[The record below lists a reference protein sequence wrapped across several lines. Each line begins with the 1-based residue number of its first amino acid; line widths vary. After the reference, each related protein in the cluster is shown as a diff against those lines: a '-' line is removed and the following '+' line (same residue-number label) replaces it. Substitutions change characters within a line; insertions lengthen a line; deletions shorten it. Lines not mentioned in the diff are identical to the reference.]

1 MVRRK
6 SLLVYI
12 ILILAIMLTLCWGLL
27 SGSVRYSLADFG
39 RGFHYISGG
48 GGDGGTIATVLFR
61 IRLPRLVL
69 ALALGA
75 SLAVAGA
82 AFQGFFRNS
91 LADPYVIGA
100 SSGAALGAGLAMT
113 ANVSALGASI
123 SMTAKLAAIGGAG
136 GASLTAAAAFAG
148 SLAAVFLAFA
158 VSRSAGTPPPA
169 AALLLAGASVSSL
182 FSALLSLVLVVKDR
196 NLQRVYYWLL
206 GSLGGASWAGLFP
219 ALPLM
224 FAGCLVIFRPG
235 RALDLLL
242 QGDEAAAGL
251 GLEVGRTRLVIA
263 LAASLTAAAAVSSA
277 GIIGFVGLVAPHAA
291 RIALG
296 PVHRRMLPAS
306 ALTGALLVLLADTI
320 ARNLAPPLEI
330 PVGIITSLAGAPFF
344 LYLLA
349 RMGRRMGQFV

>member
-1 MVRRK
+1 VEKEKKRRRV
-6 SLLVYI
+6 LLVY
-12 ILILAIMLTLCWGLL
+12 LLLGFALPGVFLWGLL
-27 SGSVRYSLADFG
+27 SGSVHYGPGELASAFRRLFG
-39 RGFHYISGG
+39 GE
-48 GGDGGTIATVLFR
+48 GDRTVYAVLFL
-61 IRLPRLVL
+61 IRLPRLIL

-100 SSGAALGAGLAMT
+100 SSGAALGAGLAM
-113 ANVSALGASI
+113 SLDLGVLGG
-123 SMTAKLAAIGGAG
+123 LAGLAG
-136 GASLTAAAAFAG
+136 GASLTAAASFAG
-148 SLAAVFLAFA
+148 SLLAVFLAFA
-158 VSRSAGTPPPA
+158 VARSSGNPPPA
-169 AALLLAGASVSSL
+169 AALLLAGASVGSL
-182 FSALLSLVLVVKDR
+182 FSALLSFLLVIRDR

-206 GSLGGASWAGLFP
+206 GSLGGATWGGLFP

-224 FAGCLVIFRPG
+224 FFGCLVIFLHARP
-235 RALDLLL
+235 LDLLL
-242 QGDEAAAGL
+242 QGDEAAASL
-251 GLEVGRTRLVIA
+251 GLEVPRTRLVIA

-306 ALTGALLVLLADTI
+306 ALFGALLVLSADTL
-320 ARNLAPPLEI
+320 ARNLIPPLEI
-330 PVGIITSLAGAPFF
+330 PLGIITSLAGAPFF

-349 RMGRRMGQFV
+349 RTGRRMGQFL